1 MEQMMDYIRKLR
13 VCGWKFLQKEA
24 GYILQKEQLTGQIEE
39 QGKKQE
45 EIGKSDF
52 AFHPVLVLQFSLFG
66 RFAENIVQTLM
77 NFLCLED
84 LLKILFRP

>member
-13 VCGWKFLQKEA
+13 ACGRKFLQKEA

-39 QGKKQE
+39 QRKKQE

-52 AFHPVLVLQFSLFG
+52 AFHLVLVLQFYLFK
-66 RFAENIVQTLM
+66 RFAENIVQALL
-77 NFLCLED
+77 NFL
-84 LLKILFRP
+84 I